1 MTNNK
6 LETMRREVRG
16 DLGRALDKLE
26 LLQDALYAHV
36 VDEDLRDSDI
46 LREAW
51 DDHSLGFTFAKL
63 ETVYGMLH
71 KGPPGAVAHWVKEG
85 RDLVAPYIRTEGAA

>member
-1 MTNNK
+1 MSNDK

-26 LLQDALYAHV
+26 VLQDALYAHV

-63 ETVYGMLH
+63 ETVYGMLRPW
-71 KGPPGAVAHWVKEG
+71 GGRSVPCWVREG
-85 RDLVAPYIRTEGAA
+85 RDLVAPYIRTEEEV

>member
-1 MTNNK
+1 MTNDK
-6 LETMRREVRG
+6 LEAMRREVRG

-26 LLQDALYAHV
+26 VLQDALYAHV

-51 DDHSLGFTFAKL
+51 DDHSLGFTFAKI
-63 ETVYGMLH
+63 EAAYGMLRQ
-71 KGPPGAVAHWVKEG
+71 GPPGAVTCWVKEG
-85 RDLVAPYIRTEGAA
+85 RDLVAPYIRTEGEA